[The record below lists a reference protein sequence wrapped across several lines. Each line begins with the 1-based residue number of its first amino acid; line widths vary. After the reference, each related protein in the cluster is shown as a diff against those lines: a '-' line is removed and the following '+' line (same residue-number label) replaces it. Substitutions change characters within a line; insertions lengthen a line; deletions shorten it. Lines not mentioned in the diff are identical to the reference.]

1 MRINT
6 KCDFKFNVSVSTT
19 HYEGKC
25 NEWGKLRYQTKEVTI
40 DELGDYITEGYCLT
54 HTFKEVSA
62 DGTFGCKEKT
72 IKNFKSSNTLYIDVD
87 DSNVT
92 AEDFFSTI
100 TPQPTIL
107 YTTPSNLTGE
117 KNRYRLVYI
126 FEDLIFSND
135 VYRCLVNSISDCIKQ
150 FFPDFVYDSTSI
162 NVSQQMGGNG
172 SGSCLMY
179 KSYNLFNLN
188 DFQEWYCSS
197 TNYKKEERNDI
208 INRNAVGYEEKDIEI
223 TDKEFERRFWEINDE
238 DSADALL
245 RDYKDI
251 YYISDTTQVDEDIA
265 YISLDDYT
273 EISRRYYMEKVE
285 NDYGYIYVP
294 RNVRTKEGNRERILF
309 SNALLRLRINPD
321 MSFENLLYAMVYER
335 QIWID
340 NKDGEMT
347 NRVLYKVAK
356 GAYTKRD
363 RYSISGH
370 TIGQQKKWTKTNKCG
385 YKVNKAFSEK
395 YGVPVRTLANWMR
408 TGVANNNLLE
418 NYDFGKSV
426 KENSIILKSLG
437 IKPNSER
444 RLYEF
449 KNWCKTNDIIN

>member
-40 DELGDYITEGYCLT
+40 DELGDYITEGYCFT

-72 IKNFKSSNTLYIDVD
+72 IKNFKSSNTLFIDVD

-135 VYRCLVNSISDCIKQ
+135 VYRCLVNSISNCIKQ
-150 FFPDFVYDSTSI
+150 FYPDFVFDCTSI

-223 TDKEFERRFWEINDE
+223 TDKEFERRFWEINVE

-265 YISLDDYT
+265 YISLSNYT
-273 EISRRYYMEKVE
+273 EISRRYYMDKHEE
-285 NDYGYIYVP
+285 LGYYIP
-294 RNVRTKEGNRERILF
+294 RPVKIKEGNRERILF

-335 QIWID
+335 QVWID

-347 NRVLYKVAK
+347 NKVLYKVAK
-356 GAYTKRD
+356 GAYTKRE

-370 TIGQQKKWTKTNKCG
+370 TIGQQRKWAKTNKCG
-385 YKVNKAFSEK
+385 YKVNKAFCNK
-395 YGVPVRTLANWMR
+395 YDIPVRTMANLMR
-408 TGVANNNLLE
+408 GDISNNTLLE
-418 NYDFGKSV
+418 NYDFDKCV
-426 KENSIILKSLG
+426 AENSRLLKEKG
-437 IKPNSER
+437 ITPNSER
-444 RLYEF
+444 RLYIF
-449 KNWCKTNDIIN
+449 KQWCRSNNINIR